1 MSVSETMQA
10 LLDAFDNSD
19 QGLAIWDK
27 DDTLIVFNKKFNILE
42 YFIFSYF
49 FERPYPD

>member
-19 QGLAIWDK
+19 QGLAIWDQ
-27 DDTLIVFNKKFNILE
+27 DDTLIGFNKKYSNIFLV
-42 YFIFSYF
+42 
-49 FERPYPD
+49 